1 LDSRKKQN
9 ANSPRNRRGNF
20 ARWDAQRCAN
30 THTERA
36 VHGHFGDKAMP
47 DGSLGAR
54 NAGKTTVPYSS
65 VRLASKVPVKTRAR
79 EVASP
84 SLWQENVETPFM
96 SSVAVALL
104 GRIEDGMASNVVEE
118 ELGED
123 APRSDPLGEL
133 VMRCRRREQRA
144 QSELVAR
151 TQDRVYHML
160 VRLVGAQDAEDV
172 AQQVYLQLFRKI
184 HQFGGD
190 SSFGTW
196 LYRVTINEAMQHL
209 RRNRRRRFA
218 ILSWEPEDHKA
229 DRNHQ
234 SEARELLDRALTRL
248 EPELRSVFVLREV
261 EQLSY
266 EEIGGALGIPMGT
279 VASRLSRARHDLQE
293 RLRSLGWD
301 G

>member
-1 LDSRKKQN
+1 
-9 ANSPRNRRGNF
+9 
-20 ARWDAQRCAN
+20 
-30 THTERA
+30 
-36 VHGHFGDKAMP
+36 
-47 DGSLGAR
+47 
-54 NAGKTTVPYSS
+54 
-65 VRLASKVPVKTRAR
+65 
-79 EVASP
+79 
-84 SLWQENVETPFM
+84 M
-96 SSVAVALL
+96 SSVAISLL

-118 ELGED
+118 EQGED

-144 QSELVAR
+144 QSELVAQ
-151 TQDRVYHML
+151 TQDRVYRML
-160 VRLVGAQDAEDV
+160 ARLVGAQDAEDV
-172 AQQVYLQLFRKI
+172 AQQVYLQLFRQI
-184 HQFGGD
+184 HQFSGD

-218 ILSWEPEDHKA
+218 ILSWEPEDYKA
-229 DRNHQ
+229 DRNRQ
-234 SEARELLDRALTRL
+234 SEAGELLDRALTGL

-266 EEIGGALGIPMGT
+266 EEIGGALGIPIGT